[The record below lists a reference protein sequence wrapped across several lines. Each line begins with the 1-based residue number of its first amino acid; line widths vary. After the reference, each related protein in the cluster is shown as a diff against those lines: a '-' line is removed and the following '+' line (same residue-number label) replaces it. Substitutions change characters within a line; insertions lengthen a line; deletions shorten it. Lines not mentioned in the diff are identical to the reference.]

1 PSGMLIEKSGT
12 ATYLIIALLLTG
24 RTAFL
29 MWLGEQITSN
39 GVGNGISII
48 IFAGIVASI
57 PKTVGQIYETQF
69 VGSSDQLFIH
79 IVKIALLVIAILAV
93 IVGVIFI
100 QQAVRKIAIQYA
112 KGQGRSPVGGGQ

>member
-1 PSGMLIEKSGT
+1 
-12 ATYLIIALLLTG
+12 
-24 RTAFL
+24 

-69 VGSSDQLFIH
+69 VGSDDQLFIH
-79 IVKIALLVIAILAV
+79 IVK
-93 IVGVIFI
+93 
-100 QQAVRKIAIQYA
+100 
-112 KGQGRSPVGGGQ
+112 SPYW

>member
-1 PSGMLIEKSGT
+1 
-12 ATYLIIALLLTG
+12 
-24 RTAFL
+24 AFL
-29 MWLGEQITSN
+29 IWLGEQLTSH

-69 VGSSDQLFIH
+69 VGGDDQVFMH
-79 IVKIALLVIAILAV
+79 IVTLALLVVAILAF

-100 QQAVRKIAIQYA
+100 QQAV
-112 KGQGRSPVGGGQ
+112 